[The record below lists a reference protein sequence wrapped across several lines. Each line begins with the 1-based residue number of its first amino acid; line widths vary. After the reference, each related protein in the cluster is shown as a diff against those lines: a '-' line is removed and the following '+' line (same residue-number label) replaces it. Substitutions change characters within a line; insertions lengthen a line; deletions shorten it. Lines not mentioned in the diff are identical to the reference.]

1 MVKQDTKPR
10 NSVGFWPSQAQAKAE
25 AHLGR
30 VSLRV
35 LIYQLSG
42 TGALNEDSLG
52 MSSYRL

>member
-10 NSVGFWPSQAQAKAE
+10 NSVGSWPSQAQAKAE